1 MKRQLLD
8 EAPFARLT
16 VPFAAGIALQEFL
29 PAMFI
34 GVPLVIGLF
43 FAIRHIGSLH
53 RIDTRFRDRSYFAI
67 ACYALFLTAGA
78 WTWQVSNRQ
87 ETPDISLNNCP
98 YAVARID
105 ETDPDS
111 GRSISC
117 RSTIIA
123 RVETDRQ
130 LTAADIAVLLRI
142 ERDSLDGHPQAG
154 DLLLFRPRIAPI
166 ANKQNPEAF
175 DYASL
180 MRHRGYLYTQYLAEG
195 GWRRIAR
202 DESPTLSQRA
212 MQLRDDAL
220 ARIDSGGFS
229 PAARSILKALLLG
242 YTGEI
247 DEEQREAFSVAGLSH
262 VLAVSGLHLGIV
274 WALAAALLAPLS
286 WLHLRR
292 LRAVVIM
299 ALLWA
304 YALLTG
310 LSPSVVRACV
320 MASVVLAGIIVGRK
334 ARPMNS
340 LFVAAFLMLLHDPH
354 TLFQVGFQL
363 SFLSVFSILLFY
375 RPLFEWLPH
384 TGRLSRRIASL
395 LAVSAAAQVGT
406 LPLVIYY
413 FHLLPLTGLLT
424 NLIVVPLLPI
434 LLGSGFL
441 WLLLATTGVQSGFLA
456 GCVNR
461 MAEGLDALSR
471 LVDGYAWSSIQGI
484 WIEPAE
490 LVLCFILIFG
500 GGAVLLSRQ
509 ARGVVVL
516 LGTALIFLLA
526 DTWGGP
532 APLRNLWA
540 IYQESG
546 GTTTLNFI
554 DNGRNMLLP
563 LDTLPTR
570 TIEKEA
576 GRFWIKN
583 GVGEYTFVA
592 DSTTCG
598 HLAIALPYMVF
609 GDSRF
614 LVLGDDRWKGTTSPR
629 RMSIDYAIVVPGF
642 RGKIDPVRQ
651 IFDIR
656 QVILAHNLPYFQRKS
671 LEEECRRLRIA
682 CHSIRSDGAFVA
694 PVSPAVR
701 NRKRVSD

>member
-1 MKRQLLD
+1 
-8 EAPFARLT
+8 
-16 VPFAAGIALQEFL
+16 
-29 PAMFI
+29 
-34 GVPLVIGLF
+34 
-43 FAIRHIGSLH
+43 
-53 RIDTRFRDRSYFAI
+53 
-67 ACYALFLTAGA
+67 
-78 WTWQVSNRQ
+78 
-87 ETPDISLNNCP
+87 
-98 YAVARID
+98 
-105 ETDPDS
+105 
-111 GRSISC
+111 
-117 RSTIIA
+117 
-123 RVETDRQ
+123 
-130 LTAADIAVLLRI
+130 
-142 ERDSLDGHPQAG
+142 
-154 DLLLFRPRIAPI
+154 
-166 ANKQNPEAF
+166 
-175 DYASL
+175 
-180 MRHRGYLYTQYLAEG
+180 
-195 GWRRIAR
+195 
-202 DESPTLSQRA
+202 
-212 MQLRDDAL
+212 
-220 ARIDSGGFS
+220 
-229 PAARSILKALLLG
+229 
-242 YTGEI
+242 
-247 DEEQREAFSVAGLSH
+247 
-262 VLAVSGLHLGIV
+262 
-274 WALAAALLAPLS
+274 
-286 WLHLRR
+286 
-292 LRAVVIM
+292 
-299 ALLWA
+299 
-304 YALLTG
+304 
-310 LSPSVVRACV
+310 
-320 MASVVLAGIIVGRK
+320 
-334 ARPMNS
+334 
-340 LFVAAFLMLLHDPH
+340 
-354 TLFQVGFQL
+354 
-363 SFLSVFSILLFY
+363 
-375 RPLFEWLPH
+375 
-384 TGRLSRRIASL
+384 
-395 LAVSAAAQVGT
+395 
-406 LPLVIYY
+406 
-413 FHLLPLTGLLT
+413 
-424 NLIVVPLLPI
+424 
-434 LLGSGFL
+434 
-441 WLLLATTGVQSGFLA
+441 
-456 GCVNR
+456 

-583 GVGEYTFVA
+583 GVGEYTFVT